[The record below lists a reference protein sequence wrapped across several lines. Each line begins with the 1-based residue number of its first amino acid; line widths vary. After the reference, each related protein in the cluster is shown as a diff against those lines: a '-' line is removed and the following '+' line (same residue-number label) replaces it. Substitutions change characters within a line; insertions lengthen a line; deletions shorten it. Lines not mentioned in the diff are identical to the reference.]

1 MATKLQLISELS
13 LRTSRSVT
21 RNHANWTS
29 FLKTAAWSY
38 KYPFQDQLLIYAQR
52 PDATAC
58 APIEVWNGK
67 LGRWV
72 NKGAKG
78 IALIDDSGSRLKL
91 RHVFD
96 VSDTNSRYN
105 RPVVLWEMR
114 DGYAETVTESLENTF
129 GELDEKS
136 SLTYA
141 LLSAAAN
148 AVDDN
153 FTDYL
158 PDLLSFRE
166 GSFLEELNELNAEVF
181 FKDALKSSVA
191 YMLLTR
197 CGYDADKYL
206 RIEDFQ
212 SILNF
217 NTLDTVSRM
226 GAATSDIAEMLL
238 REIETTVKDLQKAE
252 RKQNRTFE
260 KNRGAVHNKNV
271 KPDDERSGEHGTD
284 LHDAGRLS
292 DTRPDPAGGR
302 NEHRQIWDVAQ
313 NIPKKPPE
321 RNVRQPDAVRGPAQ
335 PPGGD
340 RPDGEGARRA
350 DHGTTPGKEPRAG
363 QGERTDGLD
372 RPHEQPQAPGGG
384 SGTDGTDLQ
393 LEWYDRR
400 AEDKS
405 LPFFH
410 STPLINE
417 ILRSTPHLQATKQ
430 EIVDFFAAH
439 EDSNE
444 RSEYIKS
451 IFNNDHTELL
461 IGADQRVGYKIY
473 QNVLHLWEGSFSE
486 KTSQGYYDWGV
497 IAEHFG
503 SMILLNEFLDAP
515 PALPS
520 MQQQMTLI
528 QQAEDGKSSAFSIP
542 QEAIDAVLQ
551 QGSGVQDGKYRI
563 YLQFQQNASAKE
575 NADFLK
581 NEYGTGGR
589 YPVLVGTHIDEWHD
603 SKGIALTNEIGSD
616 KKIILPWT
624 KVQKR
629 IGELIAADRYLN
641 NKEKEHLPAYRQ
653 QMEERRQQ
661 LAEEAYARE
670 ILNREPPPA
679 VPEPPARENVHYSFS
694 FGDTVYLGADEYE
707 IFSFDDSTVHLRDIS
722 FPLFG
727 KELARSDFERML
739 RENPLNDHLI
749 TTGEAPEQP
758 AEEKTEKPLPRALY
772 REYLP
777 QVIDRVRRD
786 EIYPYLR
793 DRDTDP
799 DPAKEELD
807 STLDRIILSMR
818 EEHPD
823 FYEACATLPQ
833 FREWLHEDVFQRTY
847 QDYLTETRDLVTLHA
862 DDPDAPDWVR
872 QTGDITVTRQGD
884 TFTFDSDS
892 GKDESS
898 YVELDREL
906 PDGQAGER
914 EKQPAEK
921 EMAVG
926 LELSI
931 DDRRFSIDTIDEEAG
946 TVSLRDITFQNGVGF
961 PIFRRE
967 RIGFVRGLL
976 EQQTESVW
984 QKVQGGEVTKV
995 HLDLVPEKPKQP
1007 RVNFHITDDE
1017 LGHGGQK
1024 TKYGWNV
1031 AAIRLLNQLEE
1042 ENRLAMPEEQENLSR
1057 YVGWGGLLQAFDENN
1072 PSWAKEYAELKELL
1086 DEDEYNSARASTLN
1100 AHYTSPAVIKAIYTC
1115 LENMGFQTG
1124 NILEPAC
1131 GIGNFFGLVPES
1143 MKNSKLYGVELDG
1156 ITGRIA
1162 KQLYQNASIAVQGF
1176 EETNLPDSFFDLA
1189 IGNVPFG
1196 SYGVSDKKYDK
1207 HKFYI
1212 HDYFFAK
1219 TLDKVRPGGI
1229 VAFITSSGTLDKQ
1242 NSEIRKYIAQR
1253 AEFLGAVRLPNNA
1266 FLKNAGTEVVADI
1279 IFLQKRDRVIDI
1291 EPDWVHLDKTPE
1303 GFTVNSYFVQN
1314 PDMIL
1319 GQLTEENTQYGRQE
1333 CTCLPHEDADLA
1345 ELLREA
1351 LENIH
1356 AEITEYEINDISEDA
1371 DTSSIP
1377 ADPSVRNFSYCL
1389 VDSQIYFREN
1399 SRMNRVETSVTAQ
1412 GRIKGMIE
1420 LRDCVRD
1427 LIEYQT
1433 EDYSDEAILQQQR
1446 KLNRLYDAFT
1456 AKYGLINSRGNN
1468 MAFAD
1473 DSAYCLLCSLEV
1485 LDENGEMERKADMF
1499 SKRTIRQRTTV
1510 AHVDTAAEAL
1520 AISIAEKACV
1530 DLGLMQSLTGLSEEQ
1545 LAADLNGVIFRDFG
1559 KAEPENVPRAFFQ
1572 VESFPYVTADAYLSG
1587 NVREKLKQVQGP
1599 AKILPPEQAEKI
1611 AVNIKALEAVQPK
1624 DLSASDIDVRLGA
1637 TWLPPDVVKDFMFEL
1652 LETPH
1657 MYRRYI
1663 DVFYSGYTANWNVK
1677 GKNDDR
1683 SDNIKA
1689 NVTYGTKR
1697 INAYK
1702 IIEETLNLKDVRIFD
1717 TVYEDNVEKRVLN
1730 KKETAIAQQKQE
1742 AIKEAF
1748 RDWIW
1753 KDPQRREQLT
1763 RIYNDRFN
1771 AIRPREYDGSHI
1783 RFTGMN
1789 PEITLRQ
1796 HQVDAVAHI
1805 LYGGNTL
1812 LAHCVGGGKTYEMA
1826 AAAMEGKHL
1835 GLCNKSMFV
1844 VPNHLTE
1851 QWAGEFLQLYP
1862 SANILVA
1869 TKKDFETKNR
1879 KKFCARIATG
1889 DYDAVIIGH
1898 SQFEKIPISAERQK
1912 RQLQEQIWEITDGI
1926 QEIKAAKGE
1935 RYAIKQL
1942 EKTKKTLELKLKKL
1956 NDTSRKDDV
1965 VTFEELGVD
1974 RLFVDEADFYKNLFL
1989 YTKMR
1994 NVAGLAQTEAQKSS
2008 DLFAKCRY
2016 LDELTEGRGIIFAT
2030 GTPISNSMTEMYTMQ
2045 RYLQYETLR
2054 RNGLQ
2059 HFDCWASTFGETVT
2073 AIELAPEGTGYR
2085 AKTRFARFYN
2095 LPELMS
2101 MFKEVA
2107 DIKTADMLDLPVPK
2121 ANYRNVAVK
2130 PSEFQQDMVAELA
2143 ERAEKVR
2150 NRMVEPHED
2159 NMLKITNDGRKL
2171 ALDQRL
2177 ANPMLPDHG
2186 ESKVNACVDNIFR
2199 FWRDHRDKKLTQ
2211 LVFCDLSTPKN
2222 DGNFNVYDD
2231 LRRKLVERG
2240 VPADEVAFIHEANT
2254 ETRKKELFARV
2265 RTGQVRVL
2273 LGSTFKMGAGT
2284 NVQDRLV
2291 ALHDLDCPWRPRDLE
2306 QRSGR
2311 IVRQGNKNDEV
2322 HIFRYVTENT
2332 FDAYLYQILENKQ
2345 RFISQI
2351 MTSKSPVRSAEDIDE
2366 TALSYA
2372 EVKALATGN
2381 RYIKEKMDLDIQ
2393 VSKLKLLKANHLSQR
2408 YALEDRLL
2416 KHFPRQIK
2424 LAEERIAGYERDIAL
2439 YQRHSALQPSGGN
2452 AEESKFAGMTVKD
2465 ISYPEKAKAGA
2476 AILEA
2481 CKLMTS
2487 PEPQELG
2494 SYMGFPMLFS
2504 FDGFAKQYQITLRGA
2519 LSHTVALGTDV
2530 HGNIT
2535 RLNNALAEMPKKLEY
2550 CREQLKITCQQM
2562 ETARKEI
2569 DLPFEKEQELQT
2581 KFARLAELNILL
2593 NMDKRENEM
2602 VDDEPDE
2609 DMDVPEKKA
2618 VGYER

>member
-1 MATKLQLISELS
+1 MATKLQLITELS
-13 LRTSRSVT
+13 ERTARNLTRS
-21 RNHANWTS
+21 HANWTS

-78 IALIDDSGSRLKL
+78 IALIDDSGSRLRL

-105 RPVVLWEMR
+105 RPVPLWEMR
-114 DGYAETVTESLENTF
+114 DKYAEAVTESLENTF
-129 GELDEKS
+129 GELAEKS
-136 SLTYA
+136 SLPHA

-158 PDLLSFRE
+158 SELLSFRE
-166 GSFLEELNELNAEVF
+166 GSLLEELDDLNVEVF

-191 YMLLTR
+191 CMLLTR
-197 CGYDADKYL
+197 CGYNADEYL
-206 RIEDFQ
+206 TFEDFQ
-212 SILNF
+212 SVLHF
-217 NTLDTVSRM
+217 NTLDTVSRL
-226 GAATSDIAEMLL
+226 GAATSDISEMLL
-238 REIETTVKDLQKAE
+238 REIEATVKDLQKAE
-252 RKQNRTFE
+252 RKQSRTFA
-260 KNRGAVHNKNV
+260 KNQGAAHNKSV
-271 KPDDERSGEHGTD
+271 KQIDGRSGEHGTD
-284 LHDAGRLS
+284 LHAARRLP
-292 DTRPDPAGGR
+292 DTRPGPAGGR
-302 NEHRQIWDVAQ
+302 SAHRQVWDVAQ
-313 NIPKKPPE
+313 DIPEKPPE
-321 RNVRQPDAVRGPAQ
+321 RDVRQPDAVGRPEQ

-340 RPDGEGARRA
+340 RPDGEGAHREN
-350 DHGTTPGKEPRAG
+350 HGEAPVEQPRAG
-363 QGERTDGLD
+363 QRDRPAGLD
-372 RPHEQPQAPGGG
+372 GTHEQPQASGGG
-384 SGTDGTDLQ
+384 SGTGGTDLQ
-393 LEWYDRR
+393 LTL
-400 AEDKS
+400 
-405 LPFFH
+405 LP
-410 STPLINE
+410 
-417 ILRSTPHLQATKQ
+417 
-430 EIVDFFAAH
+430 
-439 EDSNE
+439 
-444 RSEYIKS
+444 
-451 IFNNDHTELL
+451 TE
-461 IGADQRVGYKIY
+461 
-473 QNVLHLWEGSFSE
+473 E
-486 KTSQGYYDWGV
+486 
-497 IAEHFG
+497 
-503 SMILLNEFLDAP
+503 
-515 PALPS
+515 
-520 MQQQMTLI
+520 QQI
-528 QQAEDGKSSAFSIP
+528 EAIEQAEDEKSSAFSMA
-542 QEAIDAVLQ
+542 QGDIDTVLRL
-551 QGSGVQDGKYRI
+551 GSGVQDGKYRI
-563 YLQFQQNASAKE
+563 YLHFQQNASAKE

-581 NEYGTGGR
+581 KEYGTGGR
-589 YPVLVGTHIDEWHD
+589 APALPGLDIDEWHD
-603 SKGIALTNEIGSD
+603 VKGITLTRGKRTGPEA
-616 KKIILPWT
+616 KILLSWMQ
-624 KVQKR
+624 VQKR
-629 IGELIAADRYLN
+629 IGELIAADRYLSD
-641 NKEKEHLPAYRQ
+641 KEKEQLPAYRQ

-670 ILNREPPPA
+670 ILNREPAPA
-679 VPEPPARENVHYSFS
+679 EAKQPSQENAHYAFS
-694 FGDTVYLGADEYE
+694 LGSTVYIGADEYE
-707 IFSFDDSTVHLRDIS
+707 VLAFDNSTVQLRDIR
-722 FPLFG
+722 FPLFS

-749 TTGEAPEQP
+749 AAEQETPITQTEAQEQP
-758 AEEKTEKPLPRALY
+758 AEEKK
-772 REYLP
+772 
-777 QVIDRVRRD
+777 
-786 EIYPYLR
+786 
-793 DRDTDP
+793 DTIT
-799 DPAKEELD
+799 LD
-807 STLDRIILSMR
+807 SDGS
-818 EEHPD
+818 
-823 FYEACATLPQ
+823 
-833 FREWLHEDVFQRTY
+833 ED
-847 QDYLTETRDLVTLHA
+847 E
-862 DDPDAPDWVR
+862 
-872 QTGDITVTRQGD
+872 
-884 TFTFDSDS
+884 
-892 GKDESS
+892 KSS
-898 YVELDREL
+898 VELDLEL
-906 PDGQAGER
+906 PDGQSGETG
-914 EKQPAEK
+914 KQPAEK
-921 EMAVG
+921 EISAG

-931 DDRRFSIDTIDEEAG
+931 DGRRFAIDTIDEETG

-967 RIGFVRGLL
+967 SVGFVRRLL
-976 EQQTESVW
+976 EQQTEPVW
-984 QKVQGGEVTKV
+984 QKAQGGEAAKARL
-995 HLDLVPEKPKQP
+995 HLAPEPPKQP
-1007 RVNFHITDDE
+1007 RINFRITDDN
-1017 LGHGGQK
+1017 LGVGGQK
-1024 TKYGWNV
+1024 TKYAWNV

-1042 ENRLAMPEEQENLSR
+1042 ENRLATPEEQETLSR
-1057 YVGWGGLLQAFDENN
+1057 YVGWGGLPQAFDEAN
-1072 PSWAKEYAELKELL
+1072 PQWAKEYAELKELL

-1100 AHYTSPAVIKAIYTC
+1100 AHYTSPVVIKAIYTC

-1131 GIGNFFGLVPES
+1131 GSGNFFGLVPES

-1162 KQLYQNASIAVQGF
+1162 RQLYQNASIAVQGF
-1176 EETNLPDSFFDLA
+1176 EETSLPDSFFDLA
-1189 IGNVPFG
+1189 VGNVPFG
-1196 SYGVSDKKYDK
+1196 SYGVIDKKYDK
-1207 HKFYI
+1207 YKFYI

-1229 VAFITSSGTLDKQ
+1229 IAFITSKGTMDKQ
-1242 NSEIRKYIAQR
+1242 NPEVRKYIAQR
-1253 AEFLGAVRLPNNA
+1253 AELLGAVRLPNNA
-1266 FLKNAGTEVVADI
+1266 FLANAGTEVTTDI
-1279 IFLQKRDRVIDI
+1279 LFLQKRDRVIDI
-1291 EPDWVHLDKTPE
+1291 EPDWVHLSTTGDGVPI
-1303 GFTVNSYFVQN
+1303 NQYFADN
-1314 PDMIL
+1314 PDMVL
-1319 GQLTEENTQYGRQE
+1319 GTMAFDKSMYGNQNE
-1333 CTCLPHEDADLA
+1333 TACLPHEDADLA

-1356 AEITEYEINDISEDA
+1356 AEISDYEINDIGEDT

-1389 VDSQIYFREN
+1389 VDGQIYYREN

-1412 GRIKGMIE
+1412 GRIRGMIE

-1473 DSAYCLLCSLEV
+1473 DSSYCLLCSLEV

-1499 SKRTIRQRTTV
+1499 SKRTIRQRAAVT
-1510 AHVDTAAEAL
+1510 HVDTAAEAL

-1530 DLGLMQSLTGLSEEQ
+1530 DMGFMQSLTGFSEEQ
-1545 LAADLNGVIFRDFG
+1545 LAADLQNVIFRDFE
-1559 KAEPENVPRAFFQ
+1559 KVEPENVPRAFFN

-1587 NVREKLKQVQGP
+1587 NVREKLKQVQGL

-1611 AVNIKALEAVQPK
+1611 AINIKALEAVQPK
-1624 DLSASDIDVRLGA
+1624 DLSASEIDVRLGA
-1637 TWLPPDVVKDFMFEL
+1637 TWLPPDVVQYFMFEL
-1652 LETPH
+1652 LETPP
-1657 MYRRYI
+1657 MYRRNI
-1663 DVFYSGYTANWNVK
+1663 DVFYSSYTANWNVK
-1677 GKNDDR
+1677 GKNEDR

-1717 TVYEDNVEKRVLN
+1717 TAYEDNVEKRVLN
-1730 KKETAIAQQKQE
+1730 KRETAIAQQKQE
-1742 AIKEAF
+1742 TIKEAF
-1748 RDWIW
+1748 RDWVW
-1753 KDPQRREQLT
+1753 KDPQRRERLT

-1783 RFTGMN
+1783 KFTGMN

-1812 LAHCVGGGKTYEMA
+1812 LAHCVGAGKTYEMA

-1835 GLCNKSMFV
+1835 GLCNKSLFV

-1926 QEIKAAKGE
+1926 RELKAERGE

-1942 EKTKKTLELKLKKL
+1942 EKTKKNLELKLQKL

-2016 LDELTEGRGIIFAT
+2016 LDELTEGRGIVFAT

-2045 RYLQYETLR
+2045 RYLQYEALCKQ
-2054 RNGLQ
+2054 GLQ

-2101 MFKEVA
+2101 MFKEIA

-2121 ANYRNVAVK
+2121 ANYHNVAVK
-2130 PSEFQQDMVAELA
+2130 PSEFQQDMVAELGK
-2143 ERAEKVR
+2143 RAEKVR
-2150 NRMVEPHED
+2150 NRMVEPYED

-2177 ANPMLPDHG
+2177 ANPMLPDHE

-2199 FWRDHRDKKLTQ
+2199 FWQDHRDQKLTQ

-2231 LRRKLVERG
+2231 VRQKLTARG
-2240 VPADEVAFIHEANT
+2240 VPAGEIAFIHDANT

-2265 RTGQVRVL
+2265 RAGQVRILV
-2273 LGSTFKMGAGT
+2273 GSTFKMGAGT
-2284 NVQDRLV
+2284 NVQDRLI

-2381 RYIKEKMDLDIQ
+2381 PYIKEKMDLDIQ

-2416 KHFPRQIK
+2416 KHFPQQIK
-2424 LAEERIAGYERDIAL
+2424 SAAERIAGYEKDLAL
-2439 YQRHSALQPSGGN
+2439 YERHSALKQDEGTT
-2452 AEESKFAGMTVKD
+2452 EDSKFAGMTVKGAH
-2465 ISYPEKAKAGA
+2465 YTEKAKAGA
-2476 AILEA
+2476 AILET
-2481 CKLMTS
+2481 CKLMTT

-2504 FDGFAKQYQITLRGA
+2504 FDSFNKQYQITLRGA
-2519 LSHTVALGTDV
+2519 LSHTVSLGTDI

-2535 RLNNALAEMPKKLEY
+2535 RLNNALAEIPKKLEY
-2550 CREQLKITCQQM
+2550 CREQLSTLHQQM
-2562 ETARKEI
+2562 ATAKEQI
-2569 DLPFEKEQELQT
+2569 DIPFEKEQELQT
-2581 KFARLAELNILL
+2581 KSARLSELNILL
-2593 NMDKRENEM
+2593 NMDKHENEM
-2602 VDDEPDE
+2602 IDTEPDE
-2609 DMDVPEKKA
+2609 DRDFPEKKA

>member
-1 MATKLQLISELS
+1 MATKLQLITKLSE
-13 LRTSRSVT
+13 RTARSVT
-21 RNHANWTS
+21 RSHANWIS

-38 KYPFQDQLLIYAQR
+38 KYRFQDQLLIYVQR

-58 APIEVWNGK
+58 ASIEVWNEK

-78 IALIDDSGSRLKL
+78 IALIEDSGGRLRL

-105 RPVVLWEMR
+105 RPVPLWEMR
-114 DGYAETVTESLENTF
+114 DGYAEAVTESLENTF
-129 GELDEKS
+129 GELDERS
-136 SLTYA
+136 SLPYA
-141 LLSAAAN
+141 LLSAAVN

-158 PDLLSFRE
+158 PELLSFRE
-166 GSFLEELNELNAEVF
+166 GSFLEELDDLNVEVF

-191 YMLLTR
+191 YLLLTR
-197 CGYDADKYL
+197 CGCNADQYL
-206 RIEDFQ
+206 RFEDFQ
-212 SILNF
+212 SVPNF
-217 NTLDTVSRM
+217 NTLDTVSRL

-238 REIETTVKDLQKAE
+238 REIEATVKDMQKAE
-252 RKQNRTFE
+252 RNQSRTFA
-260 KNRGAVHNKNV
+260 KNRGAAHNKGV
-271 KPDDERSGEHGTD
+271 KPIDGRSGEHGTD
-284 LHDAGRLS
+284 LHAAGRLS
-292 DTRPDPAGGR
+292 DTRPDPAGRR

-313 NIPKKPPE
+313 NIPEKPPE
-321 RNVRQPDAVRGPAQ
+321 RDVRQPDAVGRPEQ

-340 RPDGEGARRA
+340 RPDGAGARRA

-372 RPHEQPQAPGGG
+372 GPHEQPQAPGGG
-384 SGTDGTDLQ
+384 NRTGGTYLQ
-393 LEWYDRR
+393 LTL
-400 AEDKS
+400 
-405 LPFFH
+405 LP
-410 STPLINE
+410 TEEQQI
-417 ILRSTPHLQATKQ
+417 
-430 EIVDFFAAH
+430 AAI
-439 EDSNE
+439 E
-444 RSEYIKS
+444 
-451 IFNNDHTELL
+451 
-461 IGADQRVGYKIY
+461 
-473 QNVLHLWEGSFSE
+473 
-486 KTSQGYYDWGV
+486 
-497 IAEHFG
+497 
-503 SMILLNEFLDAP
+503 
-515 PALPS
+515 
-520 MQQQMTLI
+520 
-528 QQAEDGKSSAFSIP
+528 QAEDEKSSAFSIP
-542 QEAIDAVLQ
+542 QEAIDAVLR
-551 QGSGVQDGKYRI
+551 QGSGVQNGKYRI

-581 NEYGTGGR
+581 NEYGNGGR
-589 YPVLVGTHIDEWHD
+589 TPVLIGTNINEWHD
-603 SKGIALTNEIGSD
+603 GNGITLTSGKLIGSD
-616 KKIILPWT
+616 TKIILHWT

-661 LAEEAYARE
+661 LAEEAYARQ

-679 VPEPPARENVHYSFS
+679 APEPPARENAQYAFS
-694 FGDTVYLGADEYE
+694 LGDTVYLGADEYE
-707 IFSFDDSTVHLRDIS
+707 IFSFDESTVHLRDIS

-749 TTGEAPEQP
+749 TAGEAPEQP
-758 AEEKTEKPLPRALY
+758 AKEKTEKPLPRALY

-799 DPAKEELD
+799 DSAKEELD
-807 STLDRIILSMR
+807 SALDRIILSMR

-823 FYEACATLPQ
+823 FCEAYATLPQ
-833 FREWLHEDVFQRTY
+833 FREWLQEDVFQRTY
-847 QDYLTETRDLVTLHA
+847 QDYLTEPRDLATLHA
-862 DDPDAPDWVR
+862 DDPDAPEWVR
-872 QTGDITVTRQGD
+872 QTGDIIVTRQGD
-884 TFTFDSDS
+884 TFTFDSES
-892 GKDESS
+892 IEGEKFDE
-898 YVELDREL
+898 ELDSEL
-906 PDGQAGER
+906 PEAQAGET

-931 DDRRFSIDTIDEEAG
+931 DDRHFSIDTIDEEAG
-946 TVSLRDITFQNGVGF
+946 TVSLRDITFQNGVDF

-967 RIGFVRGLL
+967 SVGFVRGIL
-976 EQQTESVW
+976 EQQTEPVW

-995 HLDLVPEKPKQP
+995 RLDLMPEKPKQP

-1024 TKYGWNV
+1024 TKYAWNV
-1031 AAIRLLNQLEE
+1031 AVIRLVSQLEE
-1042 ENRLAMPEEQENLSR
+1042 ENRLATPEEQEILSR
-1057 YVGWGGLLQAFDENN
+1057 YVGWGGLPQAFDENN
-1072 PSWAKEYAELKELL
+1072 LSWAKEYAELKELL
-1086 DEDEYNSARASTLN
+1086 DEDEYVSARASTLN
-1100 AHYTSPAVIKAIYTC
+1100 AHYTSPVVIKAMYAC
-1115 LENMGFQTG
+1115 LSNMGFQTG

-1143 MKNSKLYGVELDG
+1143 MRDSKLYGVELDG

-1162 KQLYQNASIAVQGF
+1162 KQLYQNANIAVQGF

-1189 IGNVPFG
+1189 VGNVPFG
-1196 SYGVSDKKYDK
+1196 NYGVADKKYDK
-1207 HKFYI
+1207 HHFLI

-1219 TLDKVRPGGI
+1219 TLDRIRPGGI

-1242 NSEIRKYIAQR
+1242 NPEIRKYIAQR
-1253 AEFLGAVRLPNNA
+1253 AELLGAVRLPNNA

-1333 CTCLPHEDADLA
+1333 CTCIPHEDADLA

-1356 AEITEYEINDISEDA
+1356 AEITEYEIDDISEDA

-1389 VDSQIYFREN
+1389 VDGEIYFREN
-1399 SRMNRVETSVTAQ
+1399 SRMNRLETSVTAQ

-1446 KLNRLYDAFT
+1446 QLNRLYDAFT
-1456 AKYGLINSRGNN
+1456 AKYGLINSRGNS
-1468 MAFAD
+1468 MAFSD

-1485 LDENGEMERKADMF
+1485 LDENGGMERKADMF
-1499 SKRTIRQRTTV
+1499 SKRTIRQRAAV

-1559 KAEPENVPRAFFQ
+1559 KAEPESVPSAFFQ

-1587 NVREKLKQVQGP
+1587 NVREKLKQVQRL

-1611 AVNIKALEAVQPK
+1611 TVNIKALEAVQPK
-1624 DLSASDIDVRLGA
+1624 DLSASEIDVRLGA

-1652 LETPH
+1652 LETPY
-1657 MYRRYI
+1657 MYQRYM

-1753 KDPQRREQLT
+1753 KDPQRRERLT

-1851 QWAGEFLQLYP
+1851 
-1862 SANILVA
+1862 
-1869 TKKDFETKNR
+1869 
-1879 KKFCARIATG
+1879 
-1889 DYDAVIIGH
+1889 
-1898 SQFEKIPISAERQK
+1898 
-1912 RQLQEQIWEITDGI
+1912 
-1926 QEIKAAKGE
+1926 
-1935 RYAIKQL
+1935 
-1942 EKTKKTLELKLKKL
+1942 
-1956 NDTSRKDDV
+1956 
-1965 VTFEELGVD
+1965 
-1974 RLFVDEADFYKNLFL
+1974 
-1989 YTKMR
+1989 
-1994 NVAGLAQTEAQKSS
+1994 
-2008 DLFAKCRY
+2008 
-2016 LDELTEGRGIIFAT
+2016 
-2030 GTPISNSMTEMYTMQ
+2030 
-2045 RYLQYETLR
+2045 
-2054 RNGLQ
+2054 
-2059 HFDCWASTFGETVT
+2059 
-2073 AIELAPEGTGYR
+2073 
-2085 AKTRFARFYN
+2085 
-2095 LPELMS
+2095 
-2101 MFKEVA
+2101 
-2107 DIKTADMLDLPVPK
+2107 
-2121 ANYRNVAVK
+2121 
-2130 PSEFQQDMVAELA
+2130 
-2143 ERAEKVR
+2143 
-2150 NRMVEPHED
+2150 
-2159 NMLKITNDGRKL
+2159 
-2171 ALDQRL
+2171 
-2177 ANPMLPDHG
+2177 
-2186 ESKVNACVDNIFR
+2186 
-2199 FWRDHRDKKLTQ
+2199 
-2211 LVFCDLSTPKN
+2211 
-2222 DGNFNVYDD
+2222 
-2231 LRRKLVERG
+2231 
-2240 VPADEVAFIHEANT
+2240 
-2254 ETRKKELFARV
+2254 
-2265 RTGQVRVL
+2265 
-2273 LGSTFKMGAGT
+2273 
-2284 NVQDRLV
+2284 
-2291 ALHDLDCPWRPRDLE
+2291 
-2306 QRSGR
+2306 
-2311 IVRQGNKNDEV
+2311 
-2322 HIFRYVTENT
+2322 
-2332 FDAYLYQILENKQ
+2332 
-2345 RFISQI
+2345 
-2351 MTSKSPVRSAEDIDE
+2351 
-2366 TALSYA
+2366 
-2372 EVKALATGN
+2372 
-2381 RYIKEKMDLDIQ
+2381 
-2393 VSKLKLLKANHLSQR
+2393 
-2408 YALEDRLL
+2408 
-2416 KHFPRQIK
+2416 
-2424 LAEERIAGYERDIAL
+2424 
-2439 YQRHSALQPSGGN
+2439 
-2452 AEESKFAGMTVKD
+2452 
-2465 ISYPEKAKAGA
+2465 
-2476 AILEA
+2476 
-2481 CKLMTS
+2481 
-2487 PEPQELG
+2487 
-2494 SYMGFPMLFS
+2494 
-2504 FDGFAKQYQITLRGA
+2504 
-2519 LSHTVALGTDV
+2519 
-2530 HGNIT
+2530 
-2535 RLNNALAEMPKKLEY
+2535 
-2550 CREQLKITCQQM
+2550 
-2562 ETARKEI
+2562 
-2569 DLPFEKEQELQT
+2569 
-2581 KFARLAELNILL
+2581 
-2593 NMDKRENEM
+2593 
-2602 VDDEPDE
+2602 
-2609 DMDVPEKKA
+2609 
-2618 VGYER
+2618 

>member
-1 MATKLQLISELS
+1 LATKLQLITELS
-13 LRTSRSVT
+13 ERTARSVT
-21 RNHANWTS
+21 RSHANWTS
-29 FLKTAAWSY
+29 FLKTAAHNY

-78 IALIDDSGSRLKL
+78 IALIDDSGSRLRL

-105 RPVVLWEMR
+105 RPVPLWEMR
-114 DGYAETVTESLENTF
+114 DNYAEAVTESLENTF

-136 SLTYA
+136 SLPHA

-148 AVDDN
+148 AVEDN
-153 FTDYL
+153 CTDYL
-158 PDLLSFRE
+158 SELLPFRE
-166 GSFLEELNELNAEVF
+166 ASLLEELDDLNVEVF

-191 YMLLTR
+191 CMLLTR
-197 CGYDADKYL
+197 CGYNADEYL
-206 RIEDFQ
+206 TSEDFQ
-212 SILNF
+212 SVLNF
-217 NTLDTVSRM
+217 NTLDTVSRL

-238 REIETTVKDLQKAE
+238 REIEATVKDMQKAE
-252 RKQNRTFE
+252 RKQSRTFA
-260 KNRGAVHNKNV
+260 KDRGTAHNKSV
-271 KPDDERSGEHGTD
+271 KQSDERSSEHGTD
-284 LHDAGRLS
+284 LHAAGRLS
-292 DTRPDPAGGR
+292 DTRPGPAGR
-302 NEHRQIWDVAQ
+302 TSAHRQIWDVAQ
-313 NIPKKPPE
+313 NIPEKPPE
-321 RNVRQPDAVRGPAQ
+321 RNVRQPDAVRGPEQ

-340 RPDGEGARRA
+340 RPDGAGARRA
-350 DHGTTPGKEPRAG
+350 DHGATPGKEPRPG
-363 QGERTDGLD
+363 QGERPAGLD
-372 RPHEQPQAPGGG
+372 GAHEQPQAPGGG
-384 SGTDGTDLQ
+384 KRAGGTDLQ
-393 LEWYDRR
+393 LTL
-400 AEDKS
+400 
-405 LPFFH
+405 LP
-410 STPLINE
+410 
-417 ILRSTPHLQATKQ
+417 
-430 EIVDFFAAH
+430 
-439 EDSNE
+439 
-444 RSEYIKS
+444 
-451 IFNNDHTELL
+451 TE
-461 IGADQRVGYKIY
+461 
-473 QNVLHLWEGSFSE
+473 E
-486 KTSQGYYDWGV
+486 
-497 IAEHFG
+497 
-503 SMILLNEFLDAP
+503 
-515 PALPS
+515 
-520 MQQQMTLI
+520 QQI
-528 QQAEDGKSSAFSIP
+528 EAIEQAEDEKSSAFSIP
-542 QEAIDAVLQ
+542 QEAIDAVLR

-563 YLQFQQNASAKE
+563 YLHFQQNASAKE
-575 NADFLK
+575 NAEFLK
-581 NEYGTGGR
+581 KEYGTGGR
-589 YPVLVGTHIDEWHD
+589 APARPDLDIDEWHD
-603 SKGIALTNEIGSD
+603 AKGVTLTTGKRTGPEA
-616 KKIILPWT
+616 KIFLSWM

-629 IGELIAADRYLN
+629 IGELIAAGRYLSD
-641 NKEKEHLPAYRQ
+641 KEKEYLPAYRQ
-653 QMEERRQQ
+653 QTEERRQQ
-661 LAEEAYARE
+661 LAEEIYARE
-670 ILNREPPPA
+670 ILNREPAPAEATPPS
-679 VPEPPARENVHYSFS
+679 REKAHYAFS
-694 FGDTVYLGADEYE
+694 LGSTVYIGADEYE
-707 IFSFDDSTVHLRDIS
+707 VLAFDNSTVQLRDVS
-722 FPLFG
+722 FPLFS
-727 KELARSDFERML
+727 KELARSDFERTL

-749 TTGEAPEQP
+749 TGEAPEQP

-777 QVIDRVRRD
+777 QVIDRVRTD

-799 DPAKEELD
+799 DSAKRELD
-807 STLDRIILSMR
+807 EALDRIALSMR
-818 EEHPD
+818 EEHQD
-823 FYEACATLPQ
+823 FYEAYATLPQ
-833 FREWLHEDVFQRTY
+833 FREWLAEDVFQRTY
-847 QDYLTETRDLVTLHA
+847 QDYLTEPRELAAIHA
-862 DDPDAPDWVR
+862 DDPAAPEWAR
-872 QTGDITVTRQGD
+872 QTGDTTVTPQDTVTIGSGGEGEPPTRKEDRSRPFYLFSMDKEAGTAVLQDLNSPQQLTVRLEALDIQGIARRMQGSFLNDDAALEYFQDFRIGIYPD
-884 TFTFDSDS
+884 TDI
-892 GKDESS
+892 
-898 YVELDREL
+898 
-906 PDGQAGER
+906 
-914 EKQPAEK
+914 KQPAEK
-921 EMAVG
+921 EISAG

-931 DDRRFSIDTIDEEAG
+931 DGRRFAIDTIDEETG

-967 RIGFVRGLL
+967 SVGFVRRVL
-976 EQQTESVW
+976 EQQTEPAR
-984 QKVQGGEVTKV
+984 QKSQSGEAAKASL
-995 HLDLVPEKPKQP
+995 HLAPEPAKQP
-1007 RVNFHITDDE
+1007 RVNFRITDDN
-1017 LGHGGQK
+1017 LGVGGQK
-1024 TKYGWNV
+1024 TKYAWNV
-1031 AAIRLLNQLEE
+1031 AAIRLVNQLEE
-1042 ENRLAMPEEQENLSR
+1042 ENRLATPEEQEILSK
-1057 YVGWGGLLQAFDENN
+1057 YVGWGGLPQAFDEAN
-1072 PSWAKEYAELKELL
+1072 PQWAKEYAELKELL
-1086 DEDEYNSARASTLN
+1086 DENEYNSARASTLN
-1100 AHYTSPAVIKAIYTC
+1100 AHYTSPVVIKAIYTC

-1131 GIGNFFGLVPES
+1131 GSGNFFGLVPES
-1143 MKNSKLYGVELDG
+1143 MKESRLYGVELDG
-1156 ITGRIA
+1156 VTGRIA
-1162 KQLYQNASIAVQGF
+1162 KQLYQQANIAVQGF

-1189 IGNVPFG
+1189 VGNVPFG
-1196 SYGVSDKKYDK
+1196 SYGVADKKYDK
-1207 HKFYI
+1207 YKFYI

-1229 VAFITSSGTLDKQ
+1229 IAFITSKGTMDKQ
-1242 NSEIRKYIAQR
+1242 NPEVRKYIAQR
-1253 AEFLGAVRLPNNA
+1253 AELLGAVRLPNNA
-1266 FLKNAGTEVVADI
+1266 FLANAGTEVTTDI
-1279 IFLQKRDRVIDI
+1279 LFLQKRDRVMDV
-1291 EPDWVHLDKTPE
+1291 EPDWVHLSTTGDGVP
-1303 GFTVNSYFVQN
+1303 VNQYFADN
-1314 PDMIL
+1314 PDMVL
-1319 GQLTEENTQYGRQE
+1319 GRMVFDKSMYGNE
-1333 CTCLPHEDADLA
+1333 SETACLPHEDADLA
-1345 ELLREA
+1345 KLLREA
-1351 LENIH
+1351 LENIY
-1356 AEITEYEINDISEDA
+1356 AEISDYEIDDIGEDT

-1389 VDSQIYFREN
+1389 VDGQIYYREN

-1412 GRIKGMIE
+1412 GRIRGMIE

-1456 AKYGLINSRGNN
+1456 AKYGLINSRGNS

-1473 DSAYCLLCSLEV
+1473 DSSYCLLCSLEV

-1499 SKRTIRQRTTV
+1499 SKRTIRRRATV

-1530 DLGLMQSLTGLSEEQ
+1530 DLRFMHSLTGLSEEQ
-1545 LAADLNGVIFRDFG
+1545 LADDLQGVIFRNLGDQDP
-1559 KAEPENVPRAFFQ
+1559 AQVTNAFFDITRCP
-1572 VESFPYVTADAYLSG
+1572 FVTADEYLSG
-1587 NVREKLKQVQGP
+1587 NVRNKLRLARGLAETRP
-1599 AKILPPEQAEKI
+1599 DLAEQI
-1611 AVNIKALEAVQPK
+1611 APNIKALEAVQPK
-1624 DLSASDIDVRLGA
+1624 DLSASEIDVRLGA
-1637 TWLPPDVVKDFMFEL
+1637 TWLPPDVVEQFMFEL
-1652 LETPH
+1652 LEPP
-1657 MYRRYI
+1657 YYI
-1663 DVFYSGYTANWNVK
+1663 KSKIHVSFSSYTAMWNVS
-1677 GKNDDR
+1677 GKNAD
-1683 SDNIKA
+1683 STNIKA
-1689 NVTYGTKR
+1689 AMTYGTNR
-1697 INAYK
+1697 VNAYK

-1717 TVYEDNVEKRVLN
+1717 TRYDADGRETRVLN

-1753 KDPQRREQLT
+1753 KDPQRRERLT

-1783 RFTGMN
+1783 KFTGMN
-1789 PEITLRQ
+1789 PEITLRK
-1796 HQVDAVAHI
+1796 HQVDAVAHV

-1812 LAHCVGGGKTYEMA
+1812 LAHCVGAGKTYEMA

-1835 GLCNKSMFV
+1835 GLCNKSLFV

-1912 RQLQEQIWEITDGI
+1912 RLLQEQIWEITNGI
-1926 QEIKAAKGE
+1926 RELKEERGE

-1942 EKTKKTLELKLKKL
+1942 EKTKKTLKLKLDKL

-1994 NVAGLAQTEAQKSS
+1994 NVAGLSPTEAQKSS

-2016 LDELTEGRGIIFAT
+2016 LDELTGGRGVIFAT

-2054 RNGLQ
+2054 KNGLQ

-2095 LPELMS
+2095 LPELMA
-2101 MFKEVA
+2101 MFKEIA

-2121 ANYRNVAVK
+2121 ANYHNVAVK
-2130 PSEFQQDMVAELA
+2130 PSEFQRDMVAELS

-2150 NRMVEPHED
+2150 NRMVEPYED

-2177 ANPMLPDHG
+2177 MSPMLPDH
-2186 ESKVNACVDNIFR
+2186 EDSKVNACVENVFR
-2199 FWRDHRDKKLTQ
+2199 LWQENSDKKLTQ
-2211 LVFCDLSTPKN
+2211 LVFCDLSTPKS

-2231 LRRKLVERG
+2231 VRQKLMARG
-2240 VPADEVAFIHEANT
+2240 VPAGEIAFIHDANT

-2265 RTGQVRVL
+2265 RTGQVRAL

-2284 NVQDRLV
+2284 NVQDRLI

-2381 RYIKEKMDLDIQ
+2381 PLIKEKMDLDIQ

-2416 KHFPRQIK
+2416 KQFPRQIK
-2424 LAEERIAGYERDIAL
+2424 STEERIAGYEKDIAR
-2439 YQRHSALQPSGGN
+2439 YERHSALPPAGGD

-2487 PEPQELG
+2487 PEPQEMG
-2494 SYMGFPMLFS
+2494 SYLGFPMLFS
-2504 FDGFAKQYQITLRGA
+2504 FDSFNKKYQITLQGA
-2519 LSHTVALGTDV
+2519 LSHTVALGADV

-2535 RLNNALAEMPKKLEY
+2535 RLNNALAEMPKKLAY
-2550 CREQLKITCQQM
+2550 CREQLKALLQQM
-2562 ETARKEI
+2562 ETAKKEI
-2569 DLPFEKEQELQT
+2569 DIPFEKEQELQS
-2581 KFARLAELNILL
+2581 KSARLHELNILL
-2593 NMDKRENEM
+2593 NMDKAENEIM
-2602 VDDEPDE
+2602 DDQPDE
-2609 DMDVPEKKA
+2609 DLDISEKKA

>member
-1 MATKLQLISELS
+1 LATKLQLITELS
-13 LRTSRSVT
+13 ERTARSVT
-21 RNHANWTS
+21 RSHANWTS
-29 FLKTAAWSY
+29 FLKTAAHNY

-78 IALIDDSGSRLKL
+78 IALIDDSGSRLRL

-105 RPVVLWEMR
+105 RPVLLWEMR
-114 DGYAETVTESLENTF
+114 DKYAKAVTESLENTF
-129 GELDEKS
+129 GDLDDKNDLPS
-136 SLTYA
+136 A
-141 LLSAAAN
+141 LVSAAHN

-153 FTDYL
+153 CTDYL
-158 PDLLSFRE
+158 PELLSFRE
-166 GSFLEELNELNAEVF
+166 GSFLEELDDLNVEVF
-181 FKDALKSSVA
+181 FKNALKSSVA
-191 YMLLTR
+191 CMLLTR
-197 CGYDADKYL
+197 CGYNADEYL
-206 RIEDFQ
+206 TFEDFQ
-212 SILNF
+212 SVLNF
-217 NTLDTVSRM
+217 NTLDTVSRL
-226 GAATSDIAEMLL
+226 GAATSDIAEMIL
-238 REIETTVKDLQKAE
+238 REIEATVKDMQKAE
-252 RKQNRTFE
+252 RRQSRTFA
-260 KNRGAVHNKNV
+260 KNRGEAHNKTV
-271 KPDDERSGEHGTD
+271 KQSDERSGEHGTD
-284 LHDAGRLS
+284 LHAAGRLS
-292 DTRPDPAGGR
+292 DTRPGPAGR
-302 NEHRQIWDVAQ
+302 TNAHRQIWDVAQ
-313 NIPKKPPE
+313 NIPEKPPE
-321 RNVRQPDAVRGPAQ
+321 RDVRQPDAVGRPEQ

-340 RPDGEGARRA
+340 RPDGAGARGA
-350 DHGTTPGKEPRAG
+350 DHSAAPGKEPRAG
-363 QGERTDGLD
+363 QGDRPAGLD
-372 RPHEQPQAPGGG
+372 GTHEQPQAPGGRKR
-384 SGTDGTDLQ
+384 TDGAYLQ
-393 LEWYDRR
+393 LTL
-400 AEDKS
+400 
-405 LPFFH
+405 LP
-410 STPLINE
+410 TE
-417 ILRSTPHLQATKQ
+417 EQQT
-430 EIVDFFAAH
+430 AAI
-439 EDSNE
+439 E
-444 RSEYIKS
+444 
-451 IFNNDHTELL
+451 
-461 IGADQRVGYKIY
+461 
-473 QNVLHLWEGSFSE
+473 
-486 KTSQGYYDWGV
+486 
-497 IAEHFG
+497 
-503 SMILLNEFLDAP
+503 
-515 PALPS
+515 
-520 MQQQMTLI
+520 
-528 QQAEDGKSSAFSIP
+528 QAEDEKSSAFSIP
-542 QEAIDAVLQ
+542 QEAIDAVLR
-551 QGSGVQDGKYRI
+551 QGSGAQGGKYRI
-563 YLQFQQNASAKE
+563 YLHFQQNASAKE
-575 NADFLK
+575 NAEFLK
-581 NEYGTGGR
+581 KEYGTGGR
-589 YPVLVGTHIDEWHD
+589 APALFDLDIDEWHD
-603 SKGIALTNEIGSD
+603 VKGITLTRGKRTGPD
-616 KKIILPWT
+616 AKILLPWM
-624 KVQKR
+624 KVQNR
-629 IGELIAADRYLN
+629 IGELIAAGRYLSD
-641 NKEKEHLPAYRQ
+641 KEKEYLPAYRQ

-661 LAEEAYARE
+661 LAEEAYARDS
-670 ILNREPPPA
+670 LNREPAPAEAKPPS
-679 VPEPPARENVHYSFS
+679 RENAHYAFS
-694 FGDTVYLGADEYE
+694 LGSTVYIGADEYE
-707 IFSFDDSTVHLRDIS
+707 ILAYDESTVQLRDIS
-722 FPLFG
+722 FPLFN
-727 KELARSDFERML
+727 KELARSDFDRRL

-749 TTGEAPEQP
+749 ANKQETAAMQTEAPAEQP
-758 AEEKTEKPLPRALY
+758 AEKEQAPSPRDLY
-772 REYLP
+772 RTYLP
-777 QVIDRVRRD
+777 ELVIRVQQD
-786 EIYPYLR
+786 EIFSFLR

-799 DPAKEELD
+799 DSAKRELD
-807 STLDRIILSMR
+807 EALDRIALSMR
-818 EEHPD
+818 EEHQD
-823 FYEACATLPQ
+823 FYEAYATLPQ
-833 FREWLHEDVFQRTY
+833 FREWLAEDVFQRTY
-847 QDYLTETRDLVTLHA
+847 QDYLTEPRDLAAIHA
-862 DDPDAPDWVR
+862 DDPDAPEWAR
-872 QTGDITVTRQGD
+872 QTDDATVTRQRD
-884 TFTFDSDS
+884 TIAFDSDGS
-892 GKDESS
+892 EDEKSS
-898 YVELDREL
+898 VEFDPEL
-906 PDGQAGER
+906 PDGQTR
-914 EKQPAEK
+914 ETGKQPAEK
-921 EMAVG
+921 EISAG

-931 DDRRFSIDTIDEEAG
+931 DGRRFAIDTIGEETG

-967 RIGFVRGLL
+967 SVGFVRRLL
-976 EQQTESVW
+976 EQQ
-984 QKVQGGEVTKV
+984 KAQGDGAAKARL
-995 HLDLVPEKPKQP
+995 HLVPEPPKRS
-1007 RVNFHITDDE
+1007 RVNFRITDDN
-1017 LGHGGQK
+1017 LGVGGQK
-1024 TKYGWNV
+1024 IKYAWNV
-1031 AAIRLLNQLEE
+1031 AAIRLVSQLEE
-1042 ENRLAMPEEQENLSR
+1042 ENRLATPEEQEILSK
-1057 YVGWGGLLQAFDENN
+1057 YVGWGGLPQVFDKDN
-1072 PSWAKEYAELKELL
+1072 PQWAKEYAELKELL

-1100 AHYTSPAVIKAIYTC
+1100 AHYTSPVVIKAIYTC

-1131 GIGNFFGLVPES
+1131 GSGNFFGLVPES
-1143 MKNSKLYGVELDG
+1143 MKDSRLYGVELDG
-1156 ITGRIA
+1156 VTGRIA
-1162 KQLYQNASIAVQGF
+1162 KQLYQQANIAVQGF

-1189 IGNVPFG
+1189 VGNVPFG
-1196 SYGVSDKKYDK
+1196 SYGVIDKKYDK
-1207 HKFYI
+1207 YKFYI

-1229 VAFITSSGTLDKQ
+1229 IAFITSKGTMDKQ
-1242 NSEIRKYIAQR
+1242 NPEVRKYIAQR
-1253 AEFLGAVRLPNNA
+1253 AELLGAVRLPNNA
-1266 FLKNAGTEVVADI
+1266 FLANAGTEVTTDI
-1279 IFLQKRDRVIDI
+1279 LFLQKRDRVIDI
-1291 EPDWVHLDKTPE
+1291 EPDWVHLSATGDGVP
-1303 GFTVNSYFVQN
+1303 VNQYFADN
-1314 PDMIL
+1314 PDMVL
-1319 GQLTEENTQYGRQE
+1319 GTMVFDKSMYGNQNE
-1333 CTCLPHEDADLA
+1333 TACLPHEDADLA

-1356 AEITEYEINDISEDA
+1356 AEISDYEMDDIDEDT
-1371 DTSSIP
+1371 DNSSIP

-1389 VDSQIYFREN
+1389 VDGQIYYREN

-1433 EDYSDEAILQQQR
+1433 EDYNDEAILQQQR

-1456 AKYGLINSRGNN
+1456 SQYGLINSRGNN

-1499 SKRTIRQRTTV
+1499 TKRTIRQRTTV
-1510 AHVDTAAEAL
+1510 THVDTPAEAL

-1530 DLGLMQSLTGLSEEQ
+1530 DMSFMHSLTGLSEEQ
-1545 LAADLNGVIFRDFG
+1545 IADDLQGVIFRDFG
-1559 KAEPENVPRAFFQ
+1559 KVEPENVPRAFFN

-1587 NVREKLKQVQGP
+1587 NVREKLRQVQGL
-1599 AKILPPEQAEKI
+1599 AKILPPEQAEKV
-1611 AVNIKALEAVQPK
+1611 AHNIKALEAVQPK
-1624 DLSASDIDVRLGA
+1624 DLSASEIDVRLGA
-1637 TWLPPDVVKDFMFEL
+1637 TWLPPDVVEQFMFEL
-1652 LETPH
+1652 LEPP
-1657 MYRRYI
+1657 YYI
-1663 DVFYSGYTANWNVK
+1663 KSKIHVSFSSYTAMWNIS
-1677 GKNDDR
+1677 GKNAD
-1683 SDNIKA
+1683 STNIKA
-1689 NVTYGTKR
+1689 AMTYGTNR
-1697 INAYK
+1697 VNAYK

-1717 TVYEDNVEKRVLN
+1717 TRYDADGRETRVLN

-1748 RDWIW
+1748 RDWVW
-1753 KDPQRREQLT
+1753 KDPQRRERLT

-1783 RFTGMN
+1783 KFTGMN
-1789 PEITLRQ
+1789 PEISLRQ

-1812 LAHCVGGGKTYEMA
+1812 LAHCVGAGKTYEMA

-1835 GLCNKSMFV
+1835 GLCNKSLFV

-1926 QEIKAAKGE
+1926 RELKAERGE

-1942 EKTKKTLELKLKKL
+1942 ERTKKTLELKLKKL

-2016 LDELTEGRGIIFAT
+2016 LDELTEGRGIVFAT

-2045 RYLQYETLR
+2045 RYLQYEALR
-2054 RNGLQ
+2054 KQGLQ

-2121 ANYRNVAVK
+2121 ANYHNVAVK
-2130 PSEFQQDMVAELA
+2130 PSKFQQDMVAELG

-2150 NRMVEPHED
+2150 NRMVEPYED

-2177 ANPMLPDHG
+2177 ANPMLPDH
-2186 ESKVNACVDNIFR
+2186 EDSKVNACVENIFR
-2199 FWRDHRDKKLTQ
+2199 FWQDHRDQKLTQ
-2211 LVFCDLSTPKN
+2211 LVFCDMSTPKN

-2231 LRRKLVERG
+2231 VRQKLTARG
-2240 VPADEVAFIHEANT
+2240 VPADEIAFIHDANT

-2265 RTGQVRVL
+2265 RAGQVRILV
-2273 LGSTFKMGAGT
+2273 GSTFKMGAGT

-2381 RYIKEKMDLDIQ
+2381 PLIKEKMDLDIQ

-2424 LAEERIAGYERDIAL
+2424 NIEERIKGYEKDIAL
-2439 YQRHSALQPSGGN
+2439 YQRHSALPPAGGD

-2465 ISYPEKAKAGA
+2465 VAYPEKAKAGA

-2487 PEPQELG
+2487 PEPQEMG
-2494 SYMGFPMLFS
+2494 SYLGFPMLFS
-2504 FDGFAKQYQITLRGA
+2504 FDSFNKKYQITLQGA
-2519 LSHTVALGTDV
+2519 LSHTVSLGTDV
-2530 HGNIT
+2530 HGNII
-2535 RLNNALAEMPKKLEY
+2535 RLNNAFAEMPKKLEY
-2550 CREQLKITCQQM
+2550 CREQLKTLRQQM
-2562 ETARKEI
+2562 ETAKKEI
-2569 DLPFEKEQELQT
+2569 DIPFEKEQELQS
-2581 KFARLAELNILL
+2581 KSARLHELNILL
-2593 NMDKRENEM
+2593 NMDKAENEIM
-2602 VDDEPDE
+2602 DDGPDQ
-2609 DMDVPEKKA
+2609 DLDIPEKKA